1 MAFPIKTVLIST
13 TAIALGL
20 FAYLITNIGHGDTS
34 LPDTQEEKD
43 AIAAINE
50 LYSKINVGMNIMQYS
65 QVLQETKAVVDK
77 SGDSKLEDIMQGHI
91 MALDWWRCN
100 LDDHPDYCRDQEL
113 PFIRKRYI
121 AIDINLSRG
130 VKSIDL
136 DENRVLK
143 AIWAEELKKIMA
155 IACKQEDKQECINS
169 LERGREFN

>member
-1 MAFPIKTVLIST
+1 MQFPIKTVLFTST
-13 TAIALGL
+13 AFAVLGL
-20 FAYLITNIGHGDTS
+20 GYLLANIAHTTP
-34 LPDTQEEKD
+34 PDTQEERD
-43 AIAAINE
+43 AISAING

-65 QVLQETKAVVDK
+65 QVLQDTKPVVDK
-77 SGDSKLEDIMQGHI
+77 SGDPELEDIIQGHI
-91 MALDWWRCN
+91 VALDWWRCN
-100 LDDHPDYCRDQEL
+100 LDDHPDYCRDQQL

-155 IACKQEDKQECINS
+155 IACKQEDKQECQNS
-169 LERGREFN
+169 LDRAKEFN